1 MKKITEN
8 ILAALTAVVLLA
20 AGTAA
25 FATVETLAAPTAA
38 AQQNDKKI
46 AAQRRIIADLEKK
59 IAAEERRIANL
70 KNDKASTQERVQ
82 LLTRQIETRNDLLN
96 ANERQSQLL
105 KGEINRADSTASRL
119 STKLEAAKAQYAEMV
134 RESYRNYRHNNYLS
148 YIFSSGDFLDVAR
161 RITVLREVAIRRGE
175 KIEEIRFLSMQVAE
189 QLDILSRRQ
198 ASLDS
203 VKRNLNAQKERL
215 QRDARSAKTTVSK
228 LSKQEKQ
235 ALQTKIENERRL
247 SAAINELRKLTK
259 GNKAGASFSNRTS
272 NLSLPVVGGTVRK
285 YKGNMAEIIGR
296 KDAAVISVYEGKILD
311 IKRNKINNK
320 YDVYIAHGEYIS
332 SYANLS
338 DVCVTKGDK
347 VSKNRKIGT
356 IGSSVN
362 LATMEMEY
370 KLVFGIYAPTPDIT
384 LKASDCFRK

>member
-1 MKKITEN
+1 MKNRTKN
-8 ILAALTAVVLLA
+8 ILS
-20 AGTAA
+20 A
-25 FATVETLAAPTAA
+25 FATASLLIAGIAMLSTTVAFTVS

-59 IAAEERRIANL
+59 IAEEERKISNL
-70 KNDKASTQERVQ
+70 KNDKASTEKRVR

-96 ANERQSQLL
+96 ANERQSRLL
-105 KGEINRADSTASRL
+105 KGEIYRADSAASSL
-119 STKLEAAKAQYAEMV
+119 STRLEGAKAQYAEMV

-161 RITVLREVAIRRGE
+161 RITVLREVAVRRGE
-175 KIEEIRFLSMQVAE
+175 KIEEIRSLSAQVTE
-189 QLDILSRRQ
+189 QRGILSRRQ

-203 VKRNLNAQKERL
+203 VKRNLSAQKERL

-228 LSKQEKQ
+228 LSKQQQQ
-235 ALQTKIENERRL
+235 ALQSKIENERRL
-247 SAAINELRKLTK
+247 SDAVNELRKLTK
-259 GNKAGASFSNRTS
+259 GNKAGASFSGKTS
-272 NLSLPVVGGTVRK
+272 NLNLPVVGGTVRK
-285 YKGNMAEIIGR
+285 YRGNMAEIVGR
-296 KDAAVISVYEGKILD
+296 RDADVISIYEGKVLD

-338 DVCVTKGDK
+338 DVCVAKGDK

-356 IGSSVN
+356 VGSSVN

-370 KLVFGIYAPTPDIT
+370 KLVFGIYAPNPSVT